1 MIRGV
6 HILNLMLARGAGG
19 LEAMALHAHKALESE
34 GAMVRSIGAPG
45 SWFGGAFDGDP
56 GAWQAFTAWTAFDPT
71 APQRLR
77 RMTAGFAPQLVM
89 AHGSR
94 ATSLAVKAFAG
105 RIPVVAVV
113 HNFRARK
120 DLAYADLAI
129 CVSQAVTEDVWIHFP
144 KLQAVTVENFAPL
157 RAGPGPSAHD
167 GPPRIGSIGRMHR
180 NKGYDL
186 LLEAA
191 ARLKARELDFRLTL
205 AGDGP
210 ELAPLKALAA
220 KLDLDDR
227 VEFTGWMDSPADVLK
242 TLDLFVLSSRVEPFG
257 LVVIEAM
264 AFGTPVVSTN
274 IDGPR
279 DILAGG
285 QLGRL
290 ARANDPDALAD
301 AIAAALADPAGARAT
316 AQIAQE
322 NALERYSVKAG
333 GARLAAA
340 LEQAGMGASRWT

>member
-6 HILNLMLARGAGG
+6 RILNIMLAKGAGG

-34 GAMVRSIGAPG
+34 GAAVTSIGAPG
-45 SWFGGAFDGDP
+45 SWFAGAFDGDP
-56 GAWQAFTAWTAFDPT
+56 DAYKPFTAWTAFDPS
-71 APQRLR
+71 APTRLR
-77 RMTAGFAPQLVM
+77 RMTEALAPQLVL

-94 ATSLAVKAFAG
+94 AASLALKAFAG
-105 RIPVVAVV
+105 RIPVAAVV
-113 HNFRARK
+113 HNFRARR
-120 DLAYADLAI
+120 DLAKADLAI

-144 KLQAVTVENFAPL
+144 HLRAVTVENFAPL
-157 RAGPGPSAHD
+157 SPGPGPTANE

-180 NKGYDL
+180 NKGYDV

-191 ARLKARELDFRLTL
+191 ARLKARGLDFRLTL

-210 ELAPLKALAA
+210 ELAALKTQAASLGLADIVA
-220 KLDLDDR
+220 
-227 VEFTGWMDSPADVLK
+227 FPGWMDSPVNVLK

-264 AFGTPVVSTN
+264 AFGVPVVATD

-279 DILAGG
+279 SILAGG
-285 QLGRL
+285 QLGSL
-290 ARANDPDALAD
+290 VRAGNPDALAI
-301 AIAAALADPAGARAT
+301 AIAAALADPQGARAT
-316 AQIAQE
+316 ARVAQAS
-322 NALERYSVKAG
+322 ALERYSLKAG

-340 LEQAGMGASRWT
+340 LGPVLKAG

>member
-1 MIRGV
+1 MIKNVR
-6 HILNLMLARGAGG
+6 ILNVMLAKGAGG

-34 GAMVRSIGAPG
+34 GAAVTSIGVPG
-45 SWFGGAFDGDP
+45 SWFGGAFGGDP
-56 GAWQAFTAWTAFDPT
+56 DAYRAFNAWSAFDPT
-71 APQRLR
+71 APARLR
-77 RMTAGFAPQLVM
+77 RLTQDAPPQLVI
-89 AHGSR
+89 AHGAR

-105 RIPVVAVV
+105 RAPVAAVA

-120 DLAYADLAI
+120 DLAKANLAI
-129 CVSQAVTEDVWIHFP
+129 CVSQAVTEDVRIHFP
-144 KLQAVTVENFAPL
+144 RLRAVTVENFAPL
-157 RAGPGPSAHD
+157 AAGPGPVNHD

-180 NKGYDL
+180 NKGYDV

-191 ARLKARELDFRLTL
+191 ALLKARGLDFRLTL

-210 ELAPLKALAA
+210 ELAALKTQAAGLGLADITA
-220 KLDLDDR
+220 
-227 VEFTGWMDSPADVLK
+227 FPGWMDSPVDVLK

-264 AFGTPVVSTN
+264 AFGTPVVATD

-290 ARANDPDALAD
+290 VKKNDSEALAD

-316 AQIAQE
+316 ARIAQAS
-322 NALERYSVKAG
+322 ALERYSLKAG

-340 LEQAGMGASRWT
+340 LGPLLAG

>member
-1 MIRGV
+1 MIAGV
-6 HILNLMLARGAGG
+6 RILNLMLAKGAGG
-19 LEAMALHAHKALESE
+19 LEAMALHAHKALVSE
-34 GAMVRSIGAPG
+34 GAVVTSIGAPG
-45 SWFGGAFDGDP
+45 GWFAGAFDGDP
-56 GAWQAFTAWTAFDPT
+56 QAWRAFSAWTAFDPT
-71 APQRLR
+71 APARLR
-77 RMTAGFAPQLVM
+77 RVTELLEPQLVI

-94 ATSLAVKAFAG
+94 ATSLALKAFAG
-105 RIPVVAVV
+105 RVPVAAVV

-120 DLAYADLAI
+120 DLARADLAI

-144 KLQAVTVENFAPL
+144 HLRAVTVENFAPL
-157 RAGPGPSAHD
+157 GAGPGPTPHD

-180 NKGYDL
+180 NKGYDV

-191 ARLKARELDFRLTL
+191 ARLKARGVDFRLTL

-210 ELAPLKALAA
+210 ELAALKALAA
-220 KLDLDDR
+220 SLGLTDI
-227 VEFTGWMDSPADVLK
+227 VAFPGWMDTPVDVLK

-264 AFGTPVVSTN
+264 AFGTPVVATD

-285 QLGRL
+285 QLGRIV
-290 ARANDPDALAD
+290 RKNDPDALAD
-301 AIAAALADPAGARAT
+301 AIAATLADPDGARAV
-316 AQIAQE
+316 ARIAQE
-322 NALERYSVKAG
+322 SALERYSLKAG

-340 LEQAGMGASRWT
+340 LGPVLKAG

>member
-1 MIRGV
+1 MSIGGLR
-6 HILNLMLARGAGG
+6 ILNLMLGKGAGG

-34 GAMVRSIGAPG
+34 GAVVTSIGAPK
-45 SWFGGAFDGDP
+45 SWFGGAFADDRSAYQAFATWSAFDP
-56 GAWQAFTAWTAFDPT
+56 GAPS
-71 APQRLR
+71 RLR
-77 RMTAGFAPQLVM
+77 RVTAAFAPQLVI

-120 DLAYADLAI
+120 DLVQADLAI
-129 CVSQAVTEDVWIHFP
+129 CVSHAVMEDVFVHFP
-144 KLQAVTVENFAPL
+144 RLRAVTVENFAPL
-157 RAGPGPSAHD
+157 HAGPGPEPHD

-180 NKGYDL
+180 NKGYDV

-191 ARLKARELDFRLTL
+191 ALLKAKGVAFSLTL

-210 ELAPLKALAA
+210 ELTALKTLTS
-220 KLDLDDR
+220 KLGLNDR
-227 VEFTGWMDSPADVLK
+227 VTFTGWMDSPAEVLK

-264 AFGTPVVSTN
+264 AFGTPVVATE

-279 DILAGG
+279 YILGGG
-285 QLGRL
+285 QFGRL
-290 ARANDPDALAD
+290 ARAGDPDALAD
-301 AIAAALADPAGARAT
+301 AIAATLADPDGALAT
-316 AQIAQE
+316 ARIAQAS
-322 NALERYSVKAG
+322 ALERYSLKAG

-340 LEQAGMGASRWT
+340 LRPVLAPS